1 MKRVVRRF
9 AVLLC
14 TCLVPLVLCS
24 CESPRAKESPS
35 AVSGSVP
42 EMQFVRIP
50 EGSFDMGFGADASSD
65 QAPVH
70 RVTISRPFELER
82 TEVTQAQ
89 WRAVMGSNPSHFQG
103 DQRPVEQVSWSEA
116 QEFIQRLNR
125 LDPEKG
131 YRLPTEAE
139 WEYACRAGSTERGA
153 GDLDGNAW
161 WHHNSEDQTHPVG
174 MKRQNPWGLYDMIGN
189 VWEYT
194 ADWKDSYP
202 AGSVTDPAGPAHG
215 YYKVSRGG
223 SWFDVGRAANFV
235 FRASPAPSDRGNS
248 QGFRLARTAAH

>member
-1 MKRVVRRF
+1 VKRVVRRF

-82 TEVTQAQ
+82 TE
-89 WRAVMGSNPSHFQG
+89 
-103 DQRPVEQVSWSEA
+103 EA
-116 QEFIQRLNR
+116 QEFIQQLNR